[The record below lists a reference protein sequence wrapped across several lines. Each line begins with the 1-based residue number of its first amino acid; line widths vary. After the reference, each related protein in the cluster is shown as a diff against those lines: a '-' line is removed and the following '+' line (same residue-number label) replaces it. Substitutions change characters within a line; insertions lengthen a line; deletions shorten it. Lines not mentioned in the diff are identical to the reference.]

1 MMILILGGSGSGKS
15 AYAEDYLLRTAGDK
29 KKYYIATMQI
39 WDEEMQARHHR
50 LRQGKGFTTIEQ
62 PTALEQAAS
71 QMEPEAAVL
80 LECMSNLAANEMFSR
95 EQPVDRETVIAKI
108 LQGIEVLRKQADP
121 LVIVTNNVFEDG
133 IAYDSA
139 TIEYIEAL
147 GRVNERLAAEA
158 DEVVEVVAGI
168 PQWIKPGSPGAKAQN
183 WQDSRG

>member
-39 WDEEMQARHHR
+39 WDEEMQAKVARHHR
-50 LRQGKGFTTIEQ
+50 MRQGKGFTTIEQ

-71 QMEPEAAVL
+71 QM
-80 LECMSNLAANEMFSR
+80 

-168 PQWIKPGSPGAKAQN
+168 PQRIKPGSPGAKAQN

>member
-1 MMILILGGSGSGKS
+1 M
-15 AYAEDYLLRTAGDK
+15 
-29 KKYYIATMQI
+29 
-39 WDEEMQARHHR
+39 
-50 LRQGKGFTTIEQ
+50 
-62 PTALEQAAS
+62 
-71 QMEPEAAVL
+71 
-80 LECMSNLAANEMFSR
+80 
-95 EQPVDRETVIAKI
+95 DRETVIAKI

-168 PQWIKPGSPGAKAQN
+168 SQRIKPGSPGAKAQN